1 MDKEHWK
8 WNLFWIVLGA
18 FLLRIGCALP
28 VLMESTHTGLLRP
41 DSYTYMLPAK
51 ALLADG
57 CMMTA
62 PSSGVAAT
70 TRPPGYILILALFF
84 QCSDSL
90 LLPALAGC
98 LFSALSCYPAALTAR
113 ELTSGKKA
121 SYIAGGLLALNLS
134 SIAVS
139 PLILADSILG
149 LCCSYALY
157 YTVCAFRRKS
167 PAHFACACIAL
178 GAGCWMKPICTPLLL
193 GGMGVLALFY
203 FLPEWKKVLV
213 CWGIIVLCWGIMLFP
228 VMLRNY
234 KAGAEFDMDSNRGE
248 MLYHSGSA
256 ILGFATGENTGILRD
271 RLRKESEDHFATHE
285 KEFALVRT
293 RNLYNHKKYLALI
306 RQYPAAF
313 LATHLPQ
320 WTMLLPDLP
329 TFLENNKLTV
339 TGRGTL
345 DVLRQKGIFAA
356 LKHYLSGRYH
366 LVILAVPF
374 LLATLVLYTGAFLM
388 ILCLI
393 KKHRYKML
401 LLCCAFGF
409 YLLFAGGPVTMPR
422 YQIPALGVFCVL
434 AGMYIPIL
442 LRKFLHRIRK

>member
-1 MDKEHWK
+1 MNPDPWK
-8 WNLFWIVLGA
+8 RNLFLLVLA
-18 FLLRIGCALP
+18 ALLLRIGCALP
-28 VLMESTHTGLLRP
+28 VLLDSSNAGLLRP

-51 ALLADG
+51 ALLEDG
-57 CMMTA
+57 GMMTA
-62 PSSGVAAT
+62 PSSGVIAT

-98 LFSALSCYPAALTAR
+98 LFSALSCWPVALTAR
-113 ELTSGKKA
+113 ELTSGKKV
-121 SYIAGGLLALNLS
+121 SYIAGGLYALNLT

-167 PAHFACACIAL
+167 LPHFACACLAL
-178 GAGCWMKPICTPLLL
+178 GAGCWMKPICTPLLS
-193 GGMGVLALFY
+193 GGMGVLALVCF
-203 FLPEWKKVLV
+203 FPQWKRIF
-213 CWGIIVLCWGIMLFP
+213 CGWIIVFLTVLILLFP

-234 KAGAEFDMDSNRGE
+234 RAGAEFDMDSNRGE

-256 ILGFATGENTGILRD
+256 ILGFVTGENTGIIRD
-271 RLRKESEDHFATHE
+271 RLRKESETHFAAHE

-329 TFLENNKLTV
+329 TFLENNKRTV

-345 DVLRQKGIFAA
+345 DVMRQKGIFAA
-356 LKHYLSGRYH
+356 LKHYLSGNYY
-366 LVILAVPF
+366 LMLPAVPF
-374 LLATLVLYTGAFLM
+374 LLATLFLYAGAFLM

-393 KKHRYKML
+393 KKRRYKML

-422 YQIPALGVFCVL
+422 YQIPALGIFCVL
-434 AGMYIPIL
+434 AGMYITIL
-442 LRKFLHRIRK
+442 FRKFHCRVGK